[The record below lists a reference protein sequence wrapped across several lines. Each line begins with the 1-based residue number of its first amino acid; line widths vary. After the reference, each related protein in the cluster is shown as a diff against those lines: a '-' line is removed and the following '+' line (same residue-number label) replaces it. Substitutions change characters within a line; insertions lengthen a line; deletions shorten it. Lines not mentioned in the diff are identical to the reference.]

1 MLFKKYKTLF
11 NKYKVNTP
19 LRIAH
24 FMGQI
29 EHESNLQPKHEN
41 LNYSYNQLIKIFK
54 SDFDLNKDRVL
65 SEIEKKTAQ
74 LLANKPKDIA
84 NFVYANQGGNGNVN
98 SGDGWKYRGRGFIQ
112 VTLKDNYRELSKY
125 TGIDFLNNPDLL
137 LNEANSVIAALW
149 YWDKHKLNILAD
161 KDNVNLITKKI
172 NGGYNGLSDRIKKL
186 QKWKKILNI

>member
-98 SGDGWKYRGRGFIQ
+98 SEDGWKYRGRGFIQ

-172 NGGYNGLSDRIKKL
+172 NGGYNGLSHRIAL
-186 QKWKKILNI
+186 VNKWKKILKV

>member
-1 MLFKKYKTLF
+1 
-11 NKYKVNTP
+11 
-19 LRIAH
+19 
-24 FMGQI
+24 MGQI

>member
-65 SEIEKKTAQ
+65 SEIEKKTAR

-161 KDNVNLITKKI
+161 KDNINLITKKI
-172 NGGYNGLSDRIKKL
+172 NGGYNGLSHRIAL
-186 QKWKKILNI
+186 VNKWKKILKV